1 MDMENLRKELQ
12 KREHREILA
21 KNFGPEET
29 NERTR
34 LQESMKLMKKET
46 IKRDLDAQISK
57 NKEKTLDYRK
67 AEIHGDLH
75 QLAVQYDKYNKEAM
89 DSKYRKQSEQ

>member
-1 MDMENLRKELQ
+1 MDMENLRKELL

-34 LQESMKLMKKET
+34 LQTSMNEMKKET
-46 IKRDLDAQISK
+46 IKRELDA
-57 NKEKTLDYRK
+57 
-67 AEIHGDLH
+67 
-75 QLAVQYDKYNKEAM
+75 
-89 DSKYRKQSEQ
+89 

>member
-34 LQESMKLMKKET
+34 LQQSMNEMKKET
-46 IKRDLDAQISK
+46 IKRELNAQIVR
-57 NKEKTLDYRK
+57 NKEKHLDHRK

-75 QLAVQYDKYNKEAM
+75 
-89 DSKYRKQSEQ
+89 